1 MRHLK
6 DYQGDGGTD
15 RLLQDLGL
23 PKGDAQ
29 DHQQAAA
36 LFDALPEN
44 TIRETFRLIGLDI
57 HEDEAETPAAKYR
70 EAWLAIQAASFRQVE
85 TCAHQ

>member
-23 PKGDAQ
+23 TKGAAEDR
-29 DHQQAAA
+29 QQAEA
-36 LFDALPEN
+36 LFDALPTE
-44 TIRETFRLIGLDI
+44 TIRETLRLIGLDV
-57 HEDEAETPAAKYR
+57 HETEAETPAADYR
-70 EAWLAIQAASFRQVE
+70 EAWLAIQAASFRQVSAS
-85 TCAHQ
+85 AHP

>member
-6 DYQGDGGTD
+6 DYLGDGGTD

-23 PKGDAQ
+23 PKGAAE
-29 DHQQAAA
+29 DHQQAEA
-36 LFDALPEN
+36 LFDALPET

-57 HEDEAETPAAKYR
+57 DQDAAEAPAVNYR
-70 EAWLAIQAASFRQVE
+70 EAWLAIQAASFRQVA
-85 TCAHQ
+85 TSAHR